1 MGWPKGVSR
10 KGLKKGMSLDD
21 LKEINLSS
29 TTDTTVTDNSD
40 SETEEDLGVIT
51 VNNDK
56 TWGIVIEKSGYNVMV
71 QQRTL
76 YKKRTVNT
84 YPSKEGGMAEK
95 VYEAGEYGEWDKTN
109 RSYFATVDG
118 ALNYIAQRMFKDKLR
133 DAGDISQLA
142 KIAKEIRTE
151 IQIPVR

>member
-1 MGWPKGVSR
+1 MGWPRGVPR
-10 KGLKKGMSLDD
+10 KGHKKGMTLDD
-21 LKEINLSS
+21 LKEINLSKS
-29 TTDTTVTDNSD
+29 EVAGADNPEQEIDD
-40 SETEEDLGVIT
+40 SVGVIT
-51 VNNDK
+51 VGADK
-56 TWGIVIEKSGYNVMV
+56 TWGIIVEPSGYNVIV

-84 YPSKEGGMAEK
+84 YPSKEGMAEK
-95 VYEAGEYGEWDKTN
+95 VYEAGEYGEWDKAN
-109 RSYFATVDG
+109 RNYFATVDG

-142 KIAKEIRTE
+142 KIAKEVRTE